1 MKHQLIIL
9 SIISLFISCK
19 KEIIDSNRI
28 LNLEPFEEIELNDAF
43 EVFVTEGNNY
53 SIEIVGDEKV
63 IDYVDVIVNNNILTI
78 ENTRKAEWMSPKK
91 NKIRIYVTSLPLS
104 KITAA
109 EGCNIKTLTAITS
122 DNFGL
127 ILKGKSSQANLEL
140 NNNSFYYW
148 NHFPTG
154 GKVTLSGK
162 TEKLK
167 IWNFAIMSV
176 DARNLISKNAIVE
189 NSSLGDCEVTV
200 INKLEYSISEK
211 GNIHL
216 YGDPPE
222 IISKGLFSS
231 GRLIQH

>member
-1 MKHQLIIL
+1 MKQQLIIL

-43 EVFVTEGNNY
+43 EVFITEGNDY
-53 SIEIVGDEKV
+53 SVEIVGDEKV
-63 IDYVDVIVNNNILTI
+63 IDYVDVIVNNKILTI
-78 ENTRKAEWMSPKK
+78 ENTRKVEWLSPKK
-91 NKIRIYVTSLPLS
+91 NKIKIYVTSLPLN
-104 KITAA
+104 KITAS

-122 DNFGL
+122 DNFGF
-127 ILKGKSSQANLEL
+127 ILTGKSSQANLEL

-148 NHFPTG
+148 NNFPTG

-162 TEKLK
+162 TEILK

-176 DARNLISKNAIVE
+176 DAKNLVSKNAIVE
-189 NSSLGDCEVTV
+189 NNSLGDCEVTV

-216 YGDPPE
+216 HGNPPE